1 MFRVLTISREY
12 GSGGAE
18 IGRDIAQRLGWRVLD
33 KAFIDNI
40 SRAVK
45 VDPKLARR
53 FDECTDSWL
62 ERLRHGLWR
71 GAFEGVAPV
80 TQADFFNAETMAALS
95 RNMIEEAHQQG
106 KCVIIGRGGQCVLHN
121 RKDVLRVFIYAP
133 WDQRVACV
141 GRRLPGETDIEG
153 LVRSTDRRRTNYI
166 RTYYRCNRVDSHL
179 YHLMMNSALGK
190 GLLIS
195 VILKVLAG
203 ASSARV

>member
-18 IGRDIAQRLGWRVLD
+18 IGLYIAQQLGWRVLD

-40 SRAVK
+40 ARAVN

-80 TQADFFNAETMAALS
+80 TGADFFNAETMAALA

-106 KCVIIGRGGQCVLHN
+106 NCVIIGRGGQCVLHN
-121 RKDVLRVFIYAP
+121 RKDVLRAFIYAP
-133 WDQRVACV
+133 WDERVACV
-141 GRRLPGETDIEG
+141 RQRLPDETAIEE
-153 LVRSTDRRRTNYI
+153 LIRSADRRRTNYI
-166 RTYYRCNRVDSHL
+166 RTYYGCNRMDLHL
-179 YHLMMNSALGK
+179 YQLMINSALGK
-190 GLLIS
+190 DS
-195 VILKVLAG
+195 VISIIFKALTGKN
-203 ASSARV
+203 

>member
-40 SRAVK
+40 ARTVN

-71 GAFEGVAPV
+71 GGFEGVAPV

-106 KCVIIGRGGQCVLHN
+106 NCVIIGRGSQCVLHN

-133 WDQRVACV
+133 WNERVVCVRQRLPAEKDIEELIRSIDQR
-141 GRRLPGETDIEG
+141 RTD
-153 LVRSTDRRRTNYI
+153 YI
-166 RTYYRCNRVDSHL
+166 RAYYGCNRIDLHL
-179 YHLMMNSALGK
+179 YQLLINSTLGK
-190 GLLIS
+190 DQVIS

-203 ASSARV
+203 VSSVSV